1 MLVLAGTTCC
11 STTAFTP
18 ETLLTKNN
26 NRLSQV
32 RLDNSVY
39 NYNNDAT
46 ATTTTTPATTTA
58 PLLSLAVQQQ
68 KDQRSLPSLVLQVET
83 LQIRVVEEGETSS
96 SSSTLP
102 PILQDM
108 ANERKNFQMN
118 LGKAMDTLRKDMPEI
133 LKTAPDYSIYHENIS
148 VVDPSGVQLTGIDN
162 YKNSIKFMHQFLNF
176 WFQSERS
183 GIQYRLVYDF
193 ARSSIKV
200 SWHAVLIPKMPLG
213 KPLHVDGI
221 SMYKLD
227 PDSGKIIE
235 HKFENMS
242 INNTPVVPPY
252 GVFSLLQ
259 QEWGLVGTPGNMIPA
274 GF

>member
-1 MLVLAGTTCC
+1 MMFQRRSLILSMLVLAGTTCC

-46 ATTTTTPATTTA
+46 ATTTTTPATATA

-83 LQIRVVEEGETSS
+83 LEIRVVEEGETSSS

-133 LKTAPDYSIYHENIS
+133 LKTAP
-148 VVDPSGVQLTGIDN
+148 G
-162 YKNSIKFMHQFLNF
+162 KF
-176 WFQSERS
+176 
-183 GIQYRLVYDF
+183 
-193 ARSSIKV
+193 
-200 SWHAVLIPKMPLG
+200 
-213 KPLHVDGI
+213 
-221 SMYKLD
+221 
-227 PDSGKIIE
+227 
-235 HKFENMS
+235 
-242 INNTPVVPPY
+242 
-252 GVFSLLQ
+252 FS
-259 QEWGLVGTPGNMIPA
+259 
-274 GF
+274 F

>member
-1 MLVLAGTTCC
+1 MMFQRKSLILSMLVLAGTTCC

-46 ATTTTTPATTTA
+46 ATTTTTTTPATTTA

-68 KDQRSLPSLVLQVET
+68 KDQSSLPSLVLQVET
-83 LQIRVVEEGETSS
+83 LQIRVVEEGETS

-133 LKTAPDYSIYHENIS
+133 LKTAP
-148 VVDPSGVQLTGIDN
+148 G
-162 YKNSIKFMHQFLNF
+162 KFFF
-176 WFQSERS
+176 F
-183 GIQYRLVYDF
+183 
-193 ARSSIKV
+193 
-200 SWHAVLIPKMPLG
+200 
-213 KPLHVDGI
+213 
-221 SMYKLD
+221 
-227 PDSGKIIE
+227 
-235 HKFENMS
+235 
-242 INNTPVVPPY
+242 
-252 GVFSLLQ
+252 
-259 QEWGLVGTPGNMIPA
+259 
-274 GF
+274 

>member
-1 MLVLAGTTCC
+1 MMFQRRSLILSMLVLAGTTCC

-46 ATTTTTPATTTA
+46 ATTKTTTATTTA

-83 LQIRVVEEGETSS
+83 LEIRVVEEGETSSS

-133 LKTAPDYSIYHENIS
+133 LKTAP
-148 VVDPSGVQLTGIDN
+148 G
-162 YKNSIKFMHQFLNF
+162 KFFF
-176 WFQSERS
+176 F
-183 GIQYRLVYDF
+183 
-193 ARSSIKV
+193 
-200 SWHAVLIPKMPLG
+200 
-213 KPLHVDGI
+213 
-221 SMYKLD
+221 
-227 PDSGKIIE
+227 
-235 HKFENMS
+235 
-242 INNTPVVPPY
+242 
-252 GVFSLLQ
+252 
-259 QEWGLVGTPGNMIPA
+259 
-274 GF
+274 

>member
-1 MLVLAGTTCC
+1 MMFQRRSLILSMLVLAGTTCC

-46 ATTTTTPATTTA
+46 ATTTTPATTTA
-58 PLLSLAVQQQ
+58 PLLSLAVQQEE
-68 KDQRSLPSLVLQVET
+68 DQRSLPSMVLQVET
-83 LQIRVVEEGETSS
+83 LKIRVVEEGETS

-133 LKTAPDYSIYHENIS
+133 LKTAP
-148 VVDPSGVQLTGIDN
+148 G
-162 YKNSIKFMHQFLNF
+162 KFFF
-176 WFQSERS
+176 F
-183 GIQYRLVYDF
+183 F
-193 ARSSIKV
+193 K
-200 SWHAVLIPKMPLG
+200 K
-213 KPLHVDGI
+213 
-221 SMYKLD
+221 
-227 PDSGKIIE
+227 
-235 HKFENMS
+235 
-242 INNTPVVPPY
+242 
-252 GVFSLLQ
+252 
-259 QEWGLVGTPGNMIPA
+259 
-274 GF
+274 

>member
-1 MLVLAGTTCC
+1 MMFQRRSLILSMLVLAGTTCC

-26 NRLSQV
+26 NRLSNA

-133 LKTAPDYSIYHENIS
+133 LKTAP
-148 VVDPSGVQLTGIDN
+148 G
-162 YKNSIKFMHQFLNF
+162 KFFF
-176 WFQSERS
+176 F
-183 GIQYRLVYDF
+183 F
-193 ARSSIKV
+193 K
-200 SWHAVLIPKMPLG
+200 K
-213 KPLHVDGI
+213 
-221 SMYKLD
+221 
-227 PDSGKIIE
+227 
-235 HKFENMS
+235 
-242 INNTPVVPPY
+242 
-252 GVFSLLQ
+252 
-259 QEWGLVGTPGNMIPA
+259 
-274 GF
+274 

>member
-1 MLVLAGTTCC
+1 MMFQGRSLILSMLVLAGTTCC

-46 ATTTTTPATTTA
+46 ATTPATTTA

-96 SSSTLP
+96 SSSSSTLP

-133 LKTAPDYSIYHENIS
+133 LKTAP
-148 VVDPSGVQLTGIDN
+148 G
-162 YKNSIKFMHQFLNF
+162 KFIFF
-176 WFQSERS
+176 
-183 GIQYRLVYDF
+183 
-193 ARSSIKV
+193 
-200 SWHAVLIPKMPLG
+200 
-213 KPLHVDGI
+213 
-221 SMYKLD
+221 
-227 PDSGKIIE
+227 
-235 HKFENMS
+235 
-242 INNTPVVPPY
+242 
-252 GVFSLLQ
+252 
-259 QEWGLVGTPGNMIPA
+259 
-274 GF
+274 

>member
-46 ATTTTTPATTTA
+46 ATTTTPATTTA

-96 SSSTLP
+96 SSSSSTLP

-133 LKTAPDYSIYHENIS
+133 LKTAP
-148 VVDPSGVQLTGIDN
+148 G
-162 YKNSIKFMHQFLNF
+162 KFFYL
-176 WFQSERS
+176 
-183 GIQYRLVYDF
+183 
-193 ARSSIKV
+193 
-200 SWHAVLIPKMPLG
+200 
-213 KPLHVDGI
+213 
-221 SMYKLD
+221 
-227 PDSGKIIE
+227 
-235 HKFENMS
+235 
-242 INNTPVVPPY
+242 
-252 GVFSLLQ
+252 
-259 QEWGLVGTPGNMIPA
+259 
-274 GF
+274 

>member
-1 MLVLAGTTCC
+1 MTFQRRSLILSMLVLAGTTCC

-58 PLLSLAVQQQ
+58 PLLSLAVQQEE
-68 KDQRSLPSLVLQVET
+68 DQRSLPSMVLQVET

-133 LKTAPDYSIYHENIS
+133 LKTAP
-148 VVDPSGVQLTGIDN
+148 G
-162 YKNSIKFMHQFLNF
+162 KFFFLF
-176 WFQSERS
+176 KDR
-183 GIQYRLVYDF
+183 D
-193 ARSSIKV
+193 
-200 SWHAVLIPKMPLG
+200 
-213 KPLHVDGI
+213 
-221 SMYKLD
+221 
-227 PDSGKIIE
+227 
-235 HKFENMS
+235 
-242 INNTPVVPPY
+242 
-252 GVFSLLQ
+252 
-259 QEWGLVGTPGNMIPA
+259 
-274 GF
+274 

>member
-1 MLVLAGTTCC
+1 MMFQRRSLILSMLVLAGTTCC
-11 STTAFTP
+11 SITAFTS
-18 ETLLTKNN
+18 ETLLTKS
-26 NRLSQV
+26 NRLSNA

-96 SSSTLP
+96 SSTLP

-133 LKTAPDYSIYHENIS
+133 LKTAP
-148 VVDPSGVQLTGIDN
+148 G
-162 YKNSIKFMHQFLNF
+162 KFFLF
-176 WFQSERS
+176 LRSE
-183 GIQYRLVYDF
+183 
-193 ARSSIKV
+193 
-200 SWHAVLIPKMPLG
+200 M
-213 KPLHVDGI
+213 
-221 SMYKLD
+221 MN
-227 PDSGKIIE
+227 E
-235 HKFENMS
+235 
-242 INNTPVVPPY
+242 
-252 GVFSLLQ
+252 
-259 QEWGLVGTPGNMIPA
+259 
-274 GF
+274 

>member
-1 MLVLAGTTCC
+1 MLLLAGTTCC

-18 ETLLTKNN
+18 ETLSTKS
-26 NRLSQV
+26 NRLSNA

-83 LQIRVVEEGETSS
+83 LKIRVVEEGETS

-133 LKTAPDYSIYHENIS
+133 LKTAP
-148 VVDPSGVQLTGIDN
+148 G
-162 YKNSIKFMHQFLNF
+162 KFFF
-176 WFQSERS
+176 F
-183 GIQYRLVYDF
+183 
-193 ARSSIKV
+193 
-200 SWHAVLIPKMPLG
+200 
-213 KPLHVDGI
+213 
-221 SMYKLD
+221 
-227 PDSGKIIE
+227 
-235 HKFENMS
+235 
-242 INNTPVVPPY
+242 
-252 GVFSLLQ
+252 
-259 QEWGLVGTPGNMIPA
+259 
-274 GF
+274 